1 MEHTMFAFLLH
12 HLGHFFERAE
22 RRRRDD
28 YLASS
33 SNLADLERRM
43 REVDS
48 KSYPF

>member
-1 MEHTMFAFLLH
+1 MFAFLLH
-12 HLGHFFERAE
+12 LLGQFFERAE

-33 SNLADLERRM
+33 SDHADLERRM

-48 KSYPF
+48 KGYPF